1 MRKIFIAGNW
11 KMFKGTPFEAAHLA
25 KGVAHA
31 CSEIDTVE
39 AAVCP
44 PATALAAVVE
54 ATQGTALGVGG
65 QNLYPKDEGAYTG
78 EISPVFLKEIGCTH
92 VILGHSERRTI
103 FKESDAF
110 INEKVKAALAHGLVP
125 ILCCGETEQE
135 REEGSTEKVVE
146 THIRG
151 GLAGLSTEEIG
162 KLVIAYEPVW
172 AIGTGKTATPDDAQ
186 KVHRFIR
193 ALLAELSNTETAG
206 SIRIQYGGSVKPDNA
221 AELLGQEDID
231 GALVGG
237 ASLKVDSFEAIVRA
251 GG

>member
-11 KMFKGTPFEAAHLA
+11 KMFKGTPSEAAHLA